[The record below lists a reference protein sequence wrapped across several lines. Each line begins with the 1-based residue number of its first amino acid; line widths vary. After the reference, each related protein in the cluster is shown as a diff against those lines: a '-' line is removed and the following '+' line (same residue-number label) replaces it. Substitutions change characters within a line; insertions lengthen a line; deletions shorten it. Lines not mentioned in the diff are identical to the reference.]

1 MLDVAQELVRP
12 NMVPSDQL
20 WFESHTL
27 DMAYLYKHSH
37 RLSEDDLVDM
47 WTRLFPNGHGGY
59 AGEGVA
65 YRNGHAVGK
74 LGVNAGLVHRAIRP
88 HKRPLK

>member
-1 MLDVAQELVRP
+1 MEP
-12 NMVPSDQL
+12 YDQL
-20 WFESHTL
+20 WFKSHTL
-27 DMAYLYKHSH
+27 DMAYLYAHSH
-37 RLSEDDLVDM
+37 RMSEDDLVDM

-74 LGVNAGLVHRAIRP
+74 LGVNAELVHRAIRP
-88 HKRPLK
+88 HERPLK